1 MAVNYYYFSLVLCFF
16 VSSLMWKWKTRL
28 HFCLR
33 ENSVTGTQVK
43 LINKVVLS
51 NKCKIQRWTD
61 QQNLTFWNER
71 LSIKSSSKYPSPQNL
86 FFKNFSRWCFN
97 QRNLLSCSSLG
108 NIFHTRSQSAIW
120 PVWSHVP
127 IGGWPRFPGH
137 VGSVISMCKN
147 KYNTIRFFLYKEDS
161 HICWGCSSRRKV
173 RSFKQLIRWRLK
185 Q

>member
-108 NIFHTRSQSAIW
+108 NISHNLVTICYLTCLKSCPHWRMTQVPGTCWFFDFHVQ
-120 PVWSHVP
+120 
-127 IGGWPRFPGH
+127 
-137 VGSVISMCKN
+137 K
-147 KYNTIRFFLYKEDS
+147 
-161 HICWGCSSRRKV
+161 
-173 RSFKQLIRWRLK
+173 
-185 Q
+185 